1 MIWHFGKAASAAC
14 LLASLV
20 TPTCAEDNYVTFKIG
35 TNPVIEKGDAFGY
48 ARYYVSYAAHAV
60 ESYRELKE
68 LDNKNSF
75 GNFKKQAEWEKT
87 SDQELIK
94 LRINAALKLH
104 KAGWTFVGGYSGPM
118 LCSIDKAACALRPI
132 PARGLSYQFWKRSDC
147 SRIAIVFRGTD
158 PTSFSDWYSNFR
170 WVTRVLPFADEYD
183 QVRQNID
190 RIVLEAETMSNC
202 RGANAKIFA
211 IGHSL
216 GGGLAQLAAYSHGR
230 IKRVY
235 AFDSSPVTA
244 IYDLDQATVAQN
256 AKDLI
261 IDRVYEKGEILSLPR
276 RLTEI
281 FFKPSE
287 CNPQVRTA
295 EFNTITG
302 VAFANNPIGQ
312 HSIDRLWAGLSGFA
326 NKATAR
332 LKIPGLTNRN
342 PTGCDIKVAKGGKS
356 VVAGRKQSKMK
367 YSRAMPRQTS
377 SLEAGVMA
385 DKAMH

>member
-1 MIWHFGKAASAAC
+1 MICHFGKAASAAC
-14 LLASLV
+14 LLAFFMTSAH
-20 TPTCAEDNYVTFKIG
+20 AEDYYVTFKIG
-35 TNPVIEKGDAFGY
+35 TKPVVEKGDARGY

-60 ESYRELKE
+60 ESYRELKGYE
-68 LDNKNSF
+68 KTF
-75 GNFKKQAEWEKT
+75 GNFTSLDSWGPT
-87 SDQELIK
+87 SDPELMSIRNNAERK
-94 LRINAALKLH
+94 LQ
-104 KAGWTFVGGYSGPM
+104 AGGWRFVGGYSGPM

-132 PARGLSYQFWKRSDC
+132 PARGLSYQFWKRNDC

-183 QVRQNID
+183 QVRQNIG
-190 RIVLEAETMSNC
+190 RIIEEAEKMSKCPN
-202 RGANAKIFA
+202 ANIFA

-216 GGGLAQLAAYSHGR
+216 GGGLAQLAAYSHPR

-244 IYDLDQATVAQN
+244 IYDLDQATVATN
-256 AKDLI
+256 SKDLL

-276 RLTEI
+276 KLTEI

-302 VAFANNPIGQ
+302 VSFANNPIGQ

-326 NKATAR
+326 SKAKAR

-342 PTGCDIKVAKGGKS
+342 PTGCDIKVAKDGKS
-356 VVAGRKQSKMK
+356 AVAGKQSKTR

-377 SLEAGVMA
+377 SIEAGVMA
-385 DKAMH
+385 DKALH